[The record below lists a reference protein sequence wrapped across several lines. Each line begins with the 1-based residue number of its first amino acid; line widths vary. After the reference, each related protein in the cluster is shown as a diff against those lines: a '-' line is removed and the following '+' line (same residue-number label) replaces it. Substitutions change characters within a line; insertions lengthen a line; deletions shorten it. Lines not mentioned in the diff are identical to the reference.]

1 MSLAPGTRLG
11 PYEIHSLIGAGGMG
25 EVYRARDP
33 RLNRD
38 VAVKV
43 LHQTSDRSR
52 LHRFEQEARAVAA
65 LSHPNVVAIFDVGIG
80 DTPFLV
86 TEFLDGETLR
96 LRMGRG
102 RLTVREAIEIAS
114 QFLLGLAAA
123 HARGLV
129 HRDLKPENVFLTR
142 DGLVKI
148 LDFGLAKATQPVPGS
163 SSDQDVTMAA
173 SVEGAV
179 VGTVGYMAPEHVRSA
194 AVDSR
199 CDIFAAGAVLYE
211 MVTGERAF
219 RGESPADTMSAVLHQ
234 QPPAH
239 TLSGGAPPALAR
251 IIRRCL
257 EKSADHRFQSATD
270 LRFALETMSHTDMVT
285 PASRPSSDE
294 GASIAVLPFTDMSP
308 QRDQAYFC
316 DGMAEEIITALARV
330 DGVRVA
336 PRTSTF
342 HARASSADLGQIAS
356 SLGVRHIL
364 EGSVRTAGQR
374 LRVTAQVVDIRD
386 GRAIWSDRFDGEL
399 ADVFDIQDTIANR
412 IVDAL
417 RARLVSGHGTTPVR
431 RQYTP
436 KLEAY
441 HLYLQGMHH
450 RYTTYNLLEAFRCF
464 EKATA
469 IDPDYADAHV
479 GVAYVS
485 AVLANFAFWSPMD
498 ARTRSRAAIERALE
512 IDPNLPVAH
521 ATRGW
526 WMALNEWNWPE
537 AERLFRHALSLDA
550 RCIEGHAFYGLMCS
564 VLQREQDTRHHAERL
579 IALDPLSPWT
589 YGVSALMWLAI
600 GRARES
606 LEASQMALNLRADS
620 GLGLWCA
627 GIAFRS
633 LHRYDESIAVFER
646 AVELSPTAV
655 YLASEL
661 GQSLAIA
668 GFRERAEQISR
679 SLDERLAAG
688 DYVSPFWRGA
698 LMLALGQPDE
708 GYSLLERS
716 YLEGAPTM
724 PFLGVGW
731 LDVLRGQPRFVD
743 LARRIGL
750 PTSVALPRS

>member
-1 MSLAPGTRLG
+1 MSLAAGTRLG
-11 PYEIHSLIGAGGMG
+11 PYEIHSLVGAGGMG

-38 VAVKV
+38 VAIKV
-43 LHQTSDRSR
+43 LHQTSDQSR

-80 DTPFLV
+80 TPAFLV

-96 LRMGRG
+96 WRMARS
-102 RLTVREAIEIAS
+102 RLTVRETIDVAR
-114 QFLLGLAAA
+114 QFLSGLAAA
-123 HARGLV
+123 HARGFV
-129 HRDLKPENVFLTR
+129 HRDLKPENIFLTR

-148 LDFGLAKATQPVPGS
+148 LDFGLAKATHVAPVS
-163 SSDQDVTMAA
+163 SSDQDATMAV

-179 VGTVGYMAPEHVRSA
+179 VGTVGYMAPEQVRSA
-194 AVDSR
+194 AVDHR

-219 RGESPADTMSAVLHQ
+219 RGESPADTMSAVLHE
-234 QPPAH
+234 QPPEG

-257 EKSADHRFQSATD
+257 EKAADDRFQSAMD
-270 LRFALETMSHTDMVT
+270 LRFALETMSQTDAVA
-285 PASRPSSDE
+285 PAARASSDE

-308 QRDQAYFC
+308 QHDQAYFC

-330 DGVRVA
+330 DGMRVA

-356 SLGVRHIL
+356 SLRVRHIL

-374 LRVTAQVVDIRD
+374 LRVTAQVVDVRD
-386 GRAIWSDRFDGEL
+386 GRAVWSDRFDGEL
-399 ADVFDIQDTIANR
+399 ADVFDIQDTIATR
-412 IVDAL
+412 IVEAL
-417 RARLVSGHGTTPVR
+417 KARLVGVSVTTLVR

-441 HLYLQGMHH
+441 QLYLQGLHH
-450 RYTTYNLLEAFRCF
+450 RYTTYNLLEAFRSF
-464 EKATA
+464 EKATE
-469 IDPDYADAHV
+469 IDPGYADAHV

-485 AVLANFAFWSPMD
+485 AVLANFAFWPPMD
-498 ARTRSRAAIERALE
+498 ARTRSRAAIERALS

-526 WMALNEWNWPE
+526 WTALNEWNWPE
-537 AERLFRHALSLDA
+537 AERLFRHTLSLDA
-550 RCIEGHAFYGLMCS
+550 RCIEGHAFFGLMCGA
-564 VLQREQDTRHHAERL
+564 LQREHDTREHAGHL
-579 IALDPLSPWT
+579 VALDPLSPWT
-589 YGVSALMWLAI
+589 HAVSALMFLTI
-600 GRARES
+600 GRSREG
-606 LEASQMALNLRADS
+606 LEASQTALNLRADS

-627 GIAFRS
+627 GMAFRN
-633 LHRYDESIAVFER
+633 LNRHAESIATFER
-646 AVELSPTAV
+646 AVQLAPTAG
-655 YLASEL
+655 YLSSEL
-661 GQSLAIA
+661 GQSLARA
-668 GFRERAEQISR
+668 GFRDRAEEILR
-679 SLDERLAAG
+679 SLDDRAAAG
-688 DYVSPFWRGA
+688 TYVSPFWRGA
-698 LMLALGQPDE
+698 LMVALGRVDE
-708 GYSLLERS
+708 GYAQLERS
-716 YLEGAPTM
+716 YLDGAPTM

-731 LDVLRGQPRFVD
+731 WDVLRGQPRLID

-750 PTSVALPRS
+750 PPSVALPRS

>member
-1 MSLAPGTRLG
+1 
-11 PYEIHSLIGAGGMG
+11 MG

-38 VAVKV
+38 VAIKV
-43 LHQTSDRSR
+43 LHQTSDLSR

-80 DTPFLV
+80 TPSFLV

-96 LRMGRG
+96 LRMARS
-102 RLTVREAIEIAS
+102 RLAVREAIDIAR
-114 QFLLGLAAA
+114 QFLSGLAAA
-123 HARGLV
+123 HARGFV
-129 HRDLKPENVFLTR
+129 HRDLKPENIFLNR

-148 LDFGLAKATQPVPGS
+148 LDFGLAKATQPVAVP
-163 SSDQDVTMAA
+163 SSDQDVTMAV

-179 VGTVGYMAPEHVRSA
+179 VGTVGYMAPEQVRSA
-194 AVDSR
+194 AVDHR

-219 RGESPADTMSAVLHQ
+219 HGESPADTMSAVLHQ
-234 QPPAH
+234 QPPDG
-239 TLSGGAPPALAR
+239 TLNGVAPPALAR

-257 EKSADHRFQSATD
+257 EKSADDRFQSAMD
-270 LRFALETMSHTDMVT
+270 LRFALETMSQTDAVA
-285 PASRPSSDE
+285 PAARPSPDE

-308 QRDQAYFC
+308 QHDQAYFC

-374 LRVTAQVVDIRD
+374 LRVTAQVVDVRD
-386 GRAIWSDRFDGEL
+386 GRAVWSDRFDGEL

-412 IVDAL
+412 IVEAL
-417 RARLVSGHGTTPVR
+417 RARLVGVSPTTPVR

-441 HLYLQGMHH
+441 QLYLQGMHH
-450 RYTTYNLLEAFRCF
+450 RYTTYNLLEAFRAF
-464 EKATA
+464 EKATE
-469 IDPDYADAHV
+469 IDPGYADAHV

-498 ARTRSRAAIERALE
+498 ARARARAAIDRALA

-526 WMALNEWNWPE
+526 WMALHEWNWTE

-564 VLQREQDTRHHAERL
+564 VLQREHDTRDLAERL

-589 YGVSALMWLAI
+589 YGVSSLMWLVI
-600 GRARES
+600 GHPRES
-606 LEASQMALNLRADS
+606 LERSQMALNLRADS

-627 GIAFRS
+627 GLAFRS
-633 LHRYDESIAVFER
+633 LGRYAESIATFER
-646 AVELSPTAV
+646 AVQLSPTAV
-655 YLASEL
+655 YLSSEL
-661 GQSLAIA
+661 GQSLALA
-668 GFRERAEQISR
+668 GLRDRAEDILH
-679 SLDERLAAG
+679 SLDNRAAAG
-688 DYVSPFWRGA
+688 EYVSPFWRGA
-698 LMLALGQPDE
+698 LLLALGRLDE
-708 GYSLLERS
+708 GYTHLERS

-724 PFLGVGW
+724 PFLGTGW

-750 PTSVALPRS
+750 PSSVALPRS

>member
-1 MSLAPGTRLG
+1 MSLSAGTRLG
-11 PYEIHSLIGAGGMG
+11 PYEIHSLLGAGGMG
-25 EVYRARDP
+25 AVYRARDP
-33 RLNRD
+33 RLARD
-38 VAVKV
+38 VAIKV
-43 LHQTSDRSR
+43 LHETSDRSR
-52 LHRFEQEARAVAA
+52 LQRFEQEARAVAA
-65 LSHPNVVAIFDVGIG
+65 LSHPNVLSIYDVGTG
-80 DTPFLV
+80 SPAFLV
-86 TEFLDGETLR
+86 TELLDGETLR
-96 LRMGRG
+96 VRMTRG
-102 RLTVREAIEIAS
+102 RIGVGATIDIAR
-114 QFLLGLAAA
+114 QFLSGLAAA
-123 HARGLV
+123 HVRGFV
-129 HRDLKPENVFLTR
+129 HRDLKPENIFLTR

-148 LDFGLAKATQPVPGS
+148 LDFGLAKATQPVPVP
-163 SSDQDVTMAA
+163 SSDQDVTMAV

-179 VGTVGYMAPEHVRSA
+179 VGTVGYMAPEQVRSA
-194 AVDSR
+194 AVDHR

-234 QPPAH
+234 QPPEG
-239 TLSGGAPPALAR
+239 TLIGGAPPALAR

-257 EKSADHRFQSATD
+257 EKSADDRFQSAMD
-270 LRFALETMSHTDMVT
+270 LRFALETMSQTDAVT
-285 PASRPSSDE
+285 PAARPPSDH

-342 HARASSADLGQIAS
+342 HARATSADLGQIAS

-364 EGSVRTAGQR
+364 EGSVRTSGQR
-374 LRVTAQVVDIRD
+374 LRVTAQVVDVGD
-386 GRAIWSDRFDGEL
+386 GRAVWSDRFDGEL

-417 RARLVSGHGTTPVR
+417 KARLVGVHEASPVR
-431 RQYTP
+431 RHYTP

-441 HLYLQGMHH
+441 QLYLQGMHH
-450 RYTTYNLLEAFRCF
+450 RYTTYNLLEAIRAF
-464 EKATA
+464 EKATE
-469 IDPDYADAHV
+469 IDPGYADAHV

-498 ARTRSRAAIERALE
+498 ARSRSRAAIERALA

-526 WMALNEWNWPE
+526 WTALNEWNWPE

-550 RCIEGHAFYGLMCS
+550 RCIEGHAFYGLMCG
-564 VLQREQDTRHHAERL
+564 VLQREHDTREHADRL

-589 YGVSALMWLAI
+589 HGVSALMFLAI
-600 GRARES
+600 GRPREG
-606 LEASQMALNLRADS
+606 LGASQTALSLRADS

-627 GIAFRS
+627 GMALRS
-633 LHRYDESIAVFER
+633 LKRHGESIATFER
-646 AVELSPTAV
+646 AVHLSPTAV
-655 YLASEL
+655 YLSSEL
-661 GQSLAIA
+661 GQSLAAA
-668 GFRERAEQISR
+668 GFRDRAEEILR
-679 SLDERLAAG
+679 SLDDRAAAG
-688 DYVSPFWRGA
+688 TYVSPFWRGA
-698 LMLALGQPDE
+698 LMVALGRVDE
-708 GYSLLERS
+708 GYDQLERS

-724 PFLGVGW
+724 PFLGTGW
-731 LDVLRGQPRFVD
+731 LDGLRGQPRFVD

-750 PTSVALPRS
+750 PASAVLPRS

>member
-1 MSLAPGTRLG
+1 
-11 PYEIHSLIGAGGMG
+11 MG

-43 LHQTSDRSR
+43 LHQTSDQSR

-80 DTPFLV
+80 APAFLV
-86 TEFLDGETLR
+86 TEFLEGETLR
-96 LRMGRG
+96 VRMARA
-102 RLTVREAIEIAS
+102 RLAVREAVDIAR
-114 QFLLGLAAA
+114 QFLSGLAAA
-123 HARGLV
+123 HARGFV

-142 DGLVKI
+142 DGLVKV
-148 LDFGLAKATQPVPGS
+148 LDFGLAKATQPLAATA
-163 SSDQDVTMAA
+163 SDLDVTMAV
-173 SVEGAV
+173 SVDGAV
-179 VGTVGYMAPEHVRSA
+179 VGTVGYMAPEQVRSA
-194 AVDSR
+194 AVDHR

-219 RGESPADTMSAVLHQ
+219 RGESPADTMSAVLHE
-234 QPPAH
+234 QPREG
-239 TLSGGAPPALAR
+239 TLNGGATPALAR

-257 EKSADHRFQSATD
+257 EKSADDRFQSAMD
-270 LRFALETMSHTDMVT
+270 LRFALETMSQTDAVAP
-285 PASRPSSDE
+285 PARPSPDE

-308 QRDQAYFC
+308 QHDQAYFC
-316 DGMAEEIITALARV
+316 EGMAEEIITALTRV

-342 HARASSADLGQIAS
+342 HARASSTDLGQIAS

-374 LRVTAQVVDIRD
+374 LRVTAQVVDVRD
-386 GRAIWSDRFDGEL
+386 GRAVWSDRFDGEL

-417 RARLVSGHGTTPVR
+417 RARLVGAHGATPVR

-441 HLYLQGMHH
+441 QLYLQGMHH
-450 RYTTYNLLEAFRCF
+450 RYTTYNLLEAFRSF
-464 EKATA
+464 EKAA
-469 IDPDYADAHV
+469 EIDPDYADAQV

-485 AVLANFAFWSPMD
+485 AVLANFAFWPPMD
-498 ARTRSRAAIERALE
+498 ARTRSRAAIERALAL
-512 IDPNLPVAH
+512 DPNLPVAY

-550 RCIEGHAFYGLMCS
+550 RCIEGHAFYGLMCA
-564 VLQREQDTRHHAERL
+564 VLQREHDTRDHAERL

-589 YGVSALMWLAI
+589 YGVSSLMLLAI
-600 GRARES
+600 GRSRES
-606 LEASQMALNLRADS
+606 LETSQKALSLRADS
-620 GLGLWCA
+620 GLGLWTA
-627 GIAFRS
+627 GMAFRS
-633 LHRYDESIAVFER
+633 LSRYAESIAMFER
-646 AVELSPTAV
+646 AVQLSPRAV

-668 GFRERAEQISR
+668 GFRERAEEILR
-679 SLDERLAAG
+679 SLDDRAAAG
-688 DYVSPFWRGA
+688 EYVSPFWRAA
-698 LMLALGQPDE
+698 LMLPLGQLDE
-708 GYSLLERS
+708 GYALLERS

-724 PFLGVGW
+724 PFLGTGW
-731 LDVLRGQPRFVD
+731 LDALRGQPRFVD

-750 PTSVALPRS
+750 PASVALPRS

>member
-1 MSLAPGTRLG
+1 MSLAAGTRLG
-11 PYEIHSLIGAGGMG
+11 PYEIQSLVGAGGMG

-38 VAVKV
+38 VAIKV
-43 LHQTSDRSR
+43 LHQNSDQSR
-52 LHRFEQEARAVAA
+52 LHRFEHEARAVAA

-80 DTPFLV
+80 TPAFLV
-86 TEFLDGETLR
+86 TEFLEGETLR
-96 LRMGRG
+96 WRMARS
-102 RLTVREAIEIAS
+102 RLGVRESVDIAR
-114 QFLLGLAAA
+114 QFLAGLAAA
-123 HARGLV
+123 HARGFV
-129 HRDLKPENVFLTR
+129 HRDLKPENIFLTR

-148 LDFGLAKATQPVPGS
+148 LDFGLAKATQPSSVS
-163 SSDQDVTMAA
+163 SSDQDVTMAV
-173 SVEGAV
+173 SVDGAV
-179 VGTVGYMAPEHVRSA
+179 VGTVGYMAPEQVRSA
-194 AVDSR
+194 AVDHR

-234 QPPAH
+234 QPSEG
-239 TLSGGAPPALAR
+239 TLNGGAPPALAR

-257 EKSADHRFQSATD
+257 EKSADDRFQSAMD
-270 LRFALETMSHTDMVT
+270 LRFALETMSQTDAGAAP
-285 PASRPSSDE
+285 PAPAADE
-294 GASIAVLPFTDMSP
+294 SASIAVLPFTDMSP

-316 DGMAEEIITALARV
+316 DGMAEEIINALARV
-330 DGVRVA
+330 DGLRVA

-374 LRVTAQVVDIRD
+374 LRVTAQVVDVRD
-386 GRAIWSDRFDGEL
+386 GRAVWSDRFDGEL

-417 RARLVSGHGTTPVR
+417 RARLVGVHGTAPVR
-431 RQYTP
+431 RLYAP

-441 HLYLQGMHH
+441 QSYLQGMHH

-464 EKATA
+464 EHATE
-469 IDPDYADAHV
+469 IDPGYADAHV

-498 ARTRSRAAIERALE
+498 ARTRSRAAIERALA

-526 WMALNEWNWPE
+526 WMALNEWNWVE

-564 VLQREQDTRHHAERL
+564 VLQREQDTRDHIKRL

-589 YGVSALMWLAI
+589 HGVSALMWLAI
-600 GRARES
+600 GRLRES
-606 LEASQMALNLRADS
+606 LEASQMALSLRADS

-627 GIAFRS
+627 GMAFRS
-633 LHRYDESIAVFER
+633 SGRYAESIATFER
-646 AVELSPTAV
+646 AVELLPTAV

-668 GFRERAEQISR
+668 GFRDRAEAILR
-679 SLDERLAAG
+679 SLDDRAVKG
-688 DYVSPFWRGA
+688 DYVSPFWRAA
-698 LMLALGQPDE
+698 LLLALGQLDE
-708 GYSLLERS
+708 GYVLLERS
-716 YLEGAPTM
+716 YREGAPTM

-731 LDVLRGQPRFVD
+731 LDALRGQPRFVD
-743 LARRIGL
+743 LAKRIGL

>member
-1 MSLAPGTRLG
+1 MSLAAGTRLG

-38 VAVKV
+38 VAIKV
-43 LHQTSDRSR
+43 LPQTSDQSRS
-52 LHRFEQEARAVAA
+52 HRFEQEARAVAA

-80 DTPFLV
+80 SPAFLV

-96 LRMGRG
+96 VRMARG
-102 RLTVREAIEIAS
+102 RLTVRESIDIAR
-114 QFLLGLAAA
+114 QFLSGLAAA
-123 HARGLV
+123 HARGFV
-129 HRDLKPENVFLTR
+129 HRDLKPENIFLTR
-142 DGLVKI
+142 DGVVKI
-148 LDFGLAKATQPVPGS
+148 LDFGLAKSTPPVSAGS
-163 SSDQDVTMAA
+163 SDLDVTMAV
-173 SVEGAV
+173 SVDGAV
-179 VGTVGYMAPEHVRSA
+179 VGTVGYMSPEQVRSA
-194 AVDSR
+194 AVDHR

-234 QPPAH
+234 QPPEG

-257 EKSADHRFQSATD
+257 EKSAGDRFQAAMD
-270 LRFALETMSHTDMVT
+270 LRFALETMTETDVASPVPRTSHEEV
-285 PASRPSSDE
+285 
-294 GASIAVLPFTDMSP
+294 ASIAVLPFTDMSP
-308 QRDQAYFC
+308 QHDQAYFC
-316 DGMAEEIITALARV
+316 DGMAEELITALARV

-374 LRVTAQVVDIRD
+374 LRVTAQVVDVRD

-417 RARLVSGHGTTPVR
+417 RAKLVGVHATTPVR
-431 RQYTP
+431 RHYTP

-441 HLYLQGMHH
+441 QLYLQGMHH
-450 RYTTYNLLEAFRCF
+450 RYTTYNLLEAFRAF
-464 EKATA
+464 EQATE
-469 IDPDYADAHV
+469 IDPGYADAHV

-498 ARTRSRAAIERALE
+498 ARTRSRAAIERALA

-526 WMALNEWNWPE
+526 WLALNEWNWPE
-537 AERLFRHALSLDA
+537 AERLFKHALSLDA

-564 VLQREQDTRHHAERL
+564 VLQREHDTRDRAERL

-589 YGVSALMWLAI
+589 YGVSSLMWLAI
-600 GRARES
+600 GRSRES
-606 LEASQMALNLRADS
+606 LETSQMALNLRADS
-620 GLGLWCA
+620 GLGLWTA
-627 GIAFRS
+627 GMAFRS
-633 LHRYDESIAVFER
+633 LRRYPESIAMFER
-646 AVELSPTAV
+646 ALTLSPKAV

-668 GFRERAEQISR
+668 GFRDRAEEILR
-679 SLDERLAAG
+679 SFDDRAAAG
-688 DYVSPFWRGA
+688 DYVSPFWRAA
-698 LMLALGQPDE
+698 LMLALGQLDE
-708 GYSLLERS
+708 GYAQLERS
-716 YLEGAPTM
+716 YREGAPTM
-724 PFLGVGW
+724 PFLGTGW
-731 LDVLRGQPRFVD
+731 LDSLRGQPRFVD

>member
-1 MSLAPGTRLG
+1 MSLSAGTRLG
-11 PYEIHSLIGAGGMG
+11 PYEIHSLLGAGGMG
-25 EVYRARDP
+25 AVYKARDP
-33 RLNRD
+33 RLDRD
-38 VAVKV
+38 VAIKV
-43 LHQTSDRSR
+43 LHETTDRSR
-52 LHRFEQEARAVAA
+52 LLRFEQEARAVAA
-65 LSHPNVVAIFDVGIG
+65 LSHPNVLSIYDVGTG
-80 DTPFLV
+80 SPAFLV
-86 TEFLDGETLR
+86 TELLDGETLR
-96 LRMGRG
+96 VRMTHGRIG
-102 RLTVREAIEIAS
+102 VGATIDIAC
-114 QFLLGLAAA
+114 QFLSGLAAA
-123 HARGLV
+123 HVRGFV
-129 HRDLKPENVFLTR
+129 HRDLKPENIFLTR

-148 LDFGLAKATQPVPGS
+148 LDFGLAKATQPVPVP
-163 SSDQDVTMAA
+163 SSDQDVTMAV

-179 VGTVGYMAPEHVRSA
+179 VGTVGYMAPEQVRSA
-194 AVDSR
+194 AVDHR

-219 RGESPADTMSAVLHQ
+219 RGDSPVDTMSAVLHQ
-234 QPPAH
+234 QPPEA
-239 TLSGGAPPALAR
+239 TLNGGAPPALAR

-257 EKSADHRFQSATD
+257 EKSADDRFQSAMD
-270 LRFALETMSHTDMVT
+270 LRFALETMSQTDAVT
-285 PASRPSSDE
+285 PAARPPSDD

-342 HARASSADLGQIAS
+342 HARATSADLGQIAS

-364 EGSVRTAGQR
+364 EGSVRTSGQR
-374 LRVTAQVVDIRD
+374 LRVTAQVVDVRD
-386 GRAIWSDRFDGEL
+386 GRAVWSDRFDGEL

-417 RARLVSGHGTTPVR
+417 KARLVGVHEASPVR

-441 HLYLQGMHH
+441 QLYLQGMHH
-450 RYTTYNLLEAFRCF
+450 RYTTYNLLEAIRAF
-464 EKATA
+464 EKAIE
-469 IDPDYADAHV
+469 IDPGYADAHV

-498 ARTRSRAAIERALE
+498 ARTRSRAAIERALA

-526 WMALNEWNWPE
+526 WLALNEWNWPE

-550 RCIEGHAFYGLMCS
+550 RCIEGHAFYGLMCG
-564 VLQREQDTRHHAERL
+564 VLQREHDTREHAERL

-589 YGVSALMWLAI
+589 HGVSALMFLSI
-600 GRARES
+600 GRSREG
-606 LEASQMALNLRADS
+606 LEASQTALNLRADS

-627 GIAFRS
+627 GMAFRS
-633 LHRYDESIAVFER
+633 LRRYEESIATFER
-646 AVELSPTAV
+646 AVQLSPTAV
-655 YLASEL
+655 YLSSEL
-661 GQSLAIA
+661 GQSLAAA
-668 GFRERAEQISR
+668 GFRDRGEEILR
-679 SLDERLAAG
+679 SLDDRAAAG
-688 DYVSPFWRGA
+688 TYVSPFWRGA
-698 LMLALGQPDE
+698 LMVALGRVDE
-708 GYSLLERS
+708 GYQQLERS

-724 PFLGVGW
+724 PFLGTGW
-731 LDVLRGQPRFVD
+731 LDGLRGQPRLVD

-750 PTSVALPRS
+750 PPSAVLPRS

>member
-179 VGTVGYMAPEHVRSA
+179 VGTVGYMAPEQVRSA

>member
-1 MSLAPGTRLG
+1 MSLSAGTRLG
-11 PYEIHSLIGAGGMG
+11 PYEIHSLLGAGGMG
-25 EVYRARDP
+25 AVYKARDP

-38 VAVKV
+38 VAIKV
-43 LHQTSDRSR
+43 LHETSDRSR
-52 LHRFEQEARAVAA
+52 LQRFEQEARAVAA
-65 LSHPNVVAIFDVGIG
+65 LSHPNVLSIYDVGTG
-80 DTPFLV
+80 SPAFLV
-86 TEFLDGETLR
+86 TELLDGETLR
-96 LRMGRG
+96 VRMTRG
-102 RLTVREAIEIAS
+102 RIGVGATIDIAC
-114 QFLLGLAAA
+114 QFLSGLAAA
-123 HARGLV
+123 HVRGFV
-129 HRDLKPENVFLTR
+129 HRDLKPENIFLTR

-148 LDFGLAKATQPVPGS
+148 LDFGLVKATQPVPGP
-163 SSDQDVTMAA
+163 SSDQDVTMAV

-179 VGTVGYMAPEHVRSA
+179 VGTVGYMAPEQVRSA
-194 AVDSR
+194 AVDHR

-234 QPPAH
+234 QPPEG
-239 TLSGGAPPALAR
+239 TLTGGAPPALAR

-257 EKSADHRFQSATD
+257 EKSADNRFQSAMD
-270 LRFALETMSHTDMVT
+270 LRFALETMSQTDAVA
-285 PASRPSSDE
+285 PAARPSSDE

-364 EGSVRTAGQR
+364 EGSVRTSGQR
-374 LRVTAQVVDIRD
+374 LRVTAQVVDVRD

-441 HLYLQGMHH
+441 QLYLQGMHH
-450 RYTTYNLLEAFRCF
+450 RYTTYNLLEAIRAF
-464 EKATA
+464 EQATEL
-469 IDPDYADAHV
+469 DPGYADAHV

-498 ARTRSRAAIERALE
+498 ARTRSRAAIERALA

-526 WMALNEWNWPE
+526 WTALNEWNWVE
-537 AERLFRHALSLDA
+537 AERLFKHALSLDP

-564 VLQREQDTRHHAERL
+564 VLQRERDTRDHAEHL

-589 YGVSALMWLAI
+589 HGVSALMYLSI
-600 GRARES
+600 GHRREA

-627 GIAFRS
+627 GMAFRS
-633 LHRYDESIAVFER
+633 FRRYDESIAMFER
-646 AVELSPTAV
+646 AVQLSPTAV

-661 GQSLAIA
+661 GQSLAVA
-668 GFRERAEQISR
+668 GFRDRAEEILR
-679 SLDERLAAG
+679 SLDDRAATG

-698 LMLALGQPDE
+698 LILALGRLEE
-708 GYSLLERS
+708 GYALLERS

-731 LDVLRGQPRFVD
+731 LDALRGQPRFVD

-750 PTSVALPRS
+750 PPSAVLPRS